1 MANGADIADQYERA
15 AGYID
20 DIFKGEKPIGLPVQ
34 APISGDQSRPDVFVW
49 DATLRRTISI

>member
-34 APISGDQSRPDVFVW
+34 APISGDQS
-49 DATLRRTISI
+49 